1 MIRTAAVALREK
13 LRKYKGTLPGI
24 HKLWTIITII
34 YLWTFY
40 STKTNPY
47 LFKQLLVV
55 FSVTCSLLPWLPPGD
70 LPNPGIEPRSPALQ
84 VESLLSEPPASKNT
98 GVDSLSIFQGISP
111 TKELNPG
118 LLHCRLIL
126 YQLSYQRNPTCSLL
140 HSKLFIKHP
149 PLKTN
154 YLDIC
159 YLKFSESTSKR
170 QAGFWPCWHDCSCWI
185 SSCYHSLAVHLNE
198 IHISSAYKFPEL
210 LSQSSL
216 WPRRIEICI
225 AYCSCLNIWLS
236 LVIPTSLKKFF
247 IPLNTNKWINI
258 SSFLALRKHLQ

>member
-140 HSKLFIKHP
+140 HSKLFIKQSTFLEGGEP
-149 PLKTN
+149 PPYYSYCFY
-154 YLDIC
+154 YLQ
-159 YLKFSESTSKR
+159 SESK
-170 QAGFWPCWHDCSCWI
+170 
-185 SSCYHSLAVHLNE
+185 
-198 IHISSAYKFPEL
+198 
-210 LSQSSL
+210 
-216 WPRRIEICI
+216 
-225 AYCSCLNIWLS
+225 
-236 LVIPTSLKKFF
+236 
-247 IPLNTNKWINI
+247 
-258 SSFLALRKHLQ
+258 AL